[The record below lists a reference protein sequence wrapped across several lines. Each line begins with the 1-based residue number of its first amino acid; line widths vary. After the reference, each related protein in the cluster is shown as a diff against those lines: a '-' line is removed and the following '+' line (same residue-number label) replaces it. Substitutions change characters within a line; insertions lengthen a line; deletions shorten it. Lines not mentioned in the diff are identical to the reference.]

1 MWKVSGFAWKSHVL
15 MPEAGPRPRTYCP
28 REESRPEAGD
38 HTQPWTARS
47 DGPRPPVPSE
57 TCRLRVSRRAR
68 GRFSRTLGIDLTPRD
83 SGRGPRHSGAFL
95 RGQGVEDQQAVAAVF
110 AALLASG
117 TSPTARPG
125 PESATVTGTV
135 VERVDRA
142 LYSLLRLTSDKGQVL
157 VALPMAEVERRMKVI
172 AKNGAVLKNFE
183 SEQSRRKFEA
193 VCVRGDGDG
202 VEAERAGGLTA

>member
-1 MWKVSGFAWKSHVL
+1 M
-15 MPEAGPRPRTYCP
+15 RTNRLSLP
-28 REESRPEAGD
+28 SSQRFWPPA
-38 HTQPWTARS
+38 P
-47 DGPRPPVPSE
+47 PRPP
-57 TCRLRVSRRAR
+57 A
-68 GRFSRTLGIDLTPRD
+68 
-83 SGRGPRHSGAFL
+83 
-95 RGQGVEDQQAVAAVF
+95 
-110 AALLASG
+110 
-117 TSPTARPG
+117 PG